1 MLRKTQGFSGKC
13 RSVLRRR
20 TTLELLANST
30 WVSWVG
36 VALIGGALF
45 LLGRVLQS
53 EEDSRAAAE
62 ALSDSSQR
70 TSTHAFIRK
79 VRPLLNQ
86 YFVPIVRGKGTWE
99 NTRRKAK
106 RDLISAGLR
115 DELTPDEF
123 IALKFFLVLF
133 FPVTAAVLKALDLVD
148 AGPLLIAGASVA
160 GWFYPDFWAKGRMQR
175 RQTEILKAMPFV
187 VDLLALSTEAGLDF
201 IGAIGRV
208 VEKSKGNPL
217 VEEFEQVLREIRV
230 GSSRQ
235 DALREMGQRINMTEV
250 NSFIAILISAD
261 QMGAPIGR
269 VLRQQSEQIR
279 AERMLRAEKAG
290 AAAAQKLLLPIFLFV
305 FPAVLMMVI
314 GPLVLGMIYGGKT

>member
-1 MLRKTQGFSGKC
+1 
-13 RSVLRRR
+13 
-20 TTLELLANST
+20 
-30 WVSWVG
+30 
-36 VALIGGALF
+36 
-45 LLGRVLQS
+45 
-53 EEDSRAAAE
+53 
-62 ALSDSSQR
+62 
-70 TSTHAFIRK
+70 
-79 VRPLLNQ
+79 
-86 YFVPIVRGKGTWE
+86 
-99 NTRRKAK
+99 
-106 RDLISAGLR
+106 
-115 DELTPDEF
+115 
-123 IALKFFLVLF
+123 
-133 FPVTAAVLKALDLVD
+133 
-148 AGPLLIAGASVA
+148 
-160 GWFYPDFWAKGRMQR
+160 MQR